1 MNLNSAQQSFLNP
14 LVQQHASAL
23 HRSSS
28 SSSTPSSLPV
38 ANGRLFAF
46 PAAASSSTLNTSMDE
61 LNQYNQALNALQ
73 SIESQFDLNVE
84 EFLNEDDV
92 DDATTTT
99 TSHQHANTAGVINN
113 NTPSGM
119 NNHHIMTGGGDG
131 LFFDNSSLYQ
141 QTSSQNAS
149 QASTHQLL
157 QNAHNTVMQHNKL
170 LQTYL
175 NSMGQQQRQNVSLQ
189 QQQGV
194 ASQTNSQTMSMP
206 RTSSFNQLTNLNLS
220 SPQPKVSSSLN
231 AFDTL
236 VPSFN
241 GVAQSTTPKA
251 TSSNPSSSSATQ
263 QKSSSASSSTTSS
276 SSSPSMQFFSTLD
289 KGIHS
294 VQQVIMNGGITSVQV
309 WSNCLMQLIPIL
321 KVMDDT
327 IPDTIIGG
335 KSVSNRKKTP
345 LNVSIE
351 VSLDRF
357 RMLVSTIINMMRQRN
372 SLLEKEGAAFCQ
384 VSEKLSL
391 IVNLDDLRAK
401 IQRNEI
407 AFSDDLWR
415 ADVTLLMSNQE
426 QDKGLTRDKAKK
438 KKNENLREGFSVFS
452 NPENPATTIIQYAP
466 IKAGV
471 VSNNKKNCQLRY
483 KLCYDNWLVYYVDST
498 KLFAINCGKNTKSKK
513 KSSKSTEDDTGK
525 DLDEEMDGVSND
537 EHSPPSPQLPVANQ
551 QEKSSL
557 SRSAST
563 ASLGSSVSS
572 STERPS
578 TIAVASNGSF
588 VVSPKSGSNAGGYFI
603 FIQCTFDSR
612 LITDLQEV
620 KVFLGDQEAEIRQI
634 NQNAI
639 FIVAPKTQMKGVVPI
654 EIRTNNF
661 TVSNPNDLKF
671 EFLDDEA
678 NSNILVDVNE
688 KKRKFDAC
696 CDVVEVNSV
705 TSSSTHGSNSNSNT
719 FNPSIVSNC
728 APSSSMTKEKK
739 KKKRK
744 EVLTPYRREWAIV
757 IAIDK
762 YHHNGLLHESS
773 ASSVHDAMNLANIL
787 TKIYGFEVRLLL
799 NEEATWAKVN
809 QLFVSLAESDSL
821 QNDDAILIYFTG
833 VSISKQYINGYTE
846 NYLALYD
853 TDPDNLI
860 NTAISH
866 QSFVN
871 FHHRLSAKHILFVFD
886 TFYNGI
892 MMKVVN
898 DGHPSKDMKYY
909 ATNKAVQMICASQR
923 QTGMRP
929 GIFSKELVNL
939 LTTMKWGNDGIKS
952 GHLTLTPFYT
962 TSDLG
967 KQLQQRVHKE
977 TNGVQV
983 PRFGDIELG
992 GGNFL
997 FIPKSYEKH
1006 SYNSELERIVSLLS
1020 LYEDYIQNM
1029 NLGDMSKHESLMSLL
1044 KLKFFQISNYY
1055 LQTFDTLIKE
1065 EKIQLRSDIYASQ
1078 KLNLTEIIKTVRY
1091 SYLALYR
1098 WADDWILHDP
1108 YHLADANK
1116 KLLDSNPSAVVKRI
1130 FVVGLPNM
1138 SEHDEKQYIK
1148 LMKYHHSCG
1157 IEVRVVHHKDLD
1169 DRKEI
1174 PHNFSIL
1181 DSRLAHYL
1189 SFEDDYPKSVIIF
1202 NRKSVADLYYSKWVY
1217 VYNRS
1222 IPFSTYLSEKY
1233 PNEIAEDAQTEVG
1246 PIQCHSG
1253 CNLDH
1258 ASAQVSAPS
1267 SEQDKN
1273 MSLTDPL
1280 LSFDIHENI
1289 ETLQICLDP
1298 LLQGFKK
1305 KFLEMINTP
1314 KDKHARHCGK
1324 CLLLQK
1330 FHSISMHYENQIT
1343 TFFSKGE
1350 IVVHANFYDTMR
1362 LRLHDIQEYAERSY
1376 VGVIPI
1382 HAWRASNRATQSP
1395 YFTHESVLEIAD
1407 MNKRLRER
1415 ISNIV
1420 LQSVFVF
1427 YKGLFGQN
1435 GEFSSDSLNEN
1446 GVTKSTII
1454 AGLKYHRDCGIE
1466 VLVAL
1471 LDHADQVKEVVP
1483 GNFCIIDGKV
1493 CGSTILSSEPS
1504 KCSGTHSYYV
1514 NSIEGGEE
1522 NVKQKKE
1529 LVEFLKSNAMPLEE
1543 FLTIHDDTLSSEA
1556 VKAIVEDSK

>member
-1 MNLNSAQQSFLNP
+1 MNHNSASSSSTPQQPSFLNP
-14 LVQQHASAL
+14 LVQQQQHAL
-23 HRSSS
+23 HHHRGSSS
-28 SSSTPSSLPV
+28 SAQSSSL
-38 ANGRLFAF
+38 ATGRLFAF
-46 PAAASSSTLNTSMDE
+46 PATAASSTLNTSMDE

-73 SIESQFDLNVE
+73 SIENQFDLNVE
-84 EFLNEDDV
+84 EFLNEDEV
-92 DDATTTT
+92 EDATTS
-99 TSHQHANTAGVINN
+99 SHSGVINN
-113 NTPSGM
+113 NHTNTPSGM
-119 NNHHIMTGGGDG
+119 NSNHHIVTAGGDAGAG
-131 LFFDNSSLYQ
+131 LFFDNTSLYQ
-141 QTSSQNAS
+141 ASPQNAS
-149 QASTHQLL
+149 QASTPFGGPPTNNSQASTTHQLL

-175 NSMGQQQRQNVSLQ
+175 NSMGQQVSARPNVSIQ

-194 ASQTNSQTMSMP
+194 PSQTNAQNVGMP
-206 RTSSFNQLTNLNLS
+206 RTSSFNQLTNLTLTS
-220 SPQPKVSSSLN
+220 PPQPKVSSSLN

-241 GVAQSTTPKA
+241 GTKQSSSKPN
-251 TSSNPSSSSATQ
+251 SSNNPSASSNTAQ
-263 QKSSSASSSTTSS
+263 QKSSSSSTSTTSS
-276 SSSPSMQFFSTLD
+276 ASSPSMQFFSTLD

-294 VQQVIMNGGITSVQV
+294 VQQVIVNGGITSVQV

-372 SLLEKEGAAFCQ
+372 PLLEKEGAAFCQ

-391 IVNLDDLRAK
+391 IVNLEDLSSK

-415 ADVTLLMSNQE
+415 ADVSLLMSNQE

-452 NPENPATTIIQYAP
+452 NPENPATTVIQYAP

-513 KSSKSTEDDTGK
+513 KSSKSTEDETGK
-525 DLDEEMDGVSND
+525 EDEEMDGASND
-537 EHSPPSPQLPVANQ
+537 EQSPSSPQLPVTSSHP
-551 QEKSSL
+551 EKSSL

-572 STERPS
+572 SAERPS

-639 FIVAPKTQMKGVVPI
+639 FIVAPKTQMKGIVPI

-671 EFLDDEA
+671 EFLDENA
-678 NSNILVDVNE
+678 TSNILVDVNE

-696 CDVVEVNSV
+696 CDSVEVSSV
-705 TSSSTHGSNSNSNT
+705 NNTTNSNA
-719 FNPSIVSNC
+719 FNPAIVSNC
-728 APSSSMTKEKK
+728 APSSSTMPKEKK

-860 NTAISH
+860 NTAISQ

-871 FHHRLSAKHILFVFD
+871 FHHRLSAKHILFVLD

-967 KQLQQRVHKE
+967 KQLQLRVHKE

-1029 NLGDMSKHESLMSLL
+1029 NLGDMGKHESLMSLL

-1055 LQTFDTLIKE
+1055 LQTFETLIKE

-1098 WADDWILHDP
+1098 WADDWILHNP

-1138 SEHDEKQYIK
+1138 SENDEKQYIK
-1148 LMKYHHSCG
+1148 LMKYHHNCG
-1157 IEVRVVHHKDLD
+1157 IEVRVVQHKDLD

-1222 IPFSTYLSEKY
+1222 IPFSTYFAEKY
-1233 PNEIAEDAQTEVG
+1233 PNEVVEDIQTDVE
-1246 PIQCHSG
+1246 PIQCQSG

-1258 ASAQVSAPS
+1258 TSAQVTAPS

-1362 LRLHDIQEYAERSY
+1362 LRLHDIQEYVERSY

-1382 HAWRASNRATQSP
+1382 HAWRANNRATQSP
-1395 YFTHESVLEIAD
+1395 YFTHETVLEIAD

-1415 ISNIV
+1415 NSNIV
-1420 LQSVFVF
+1420 LQSIFVF

-1435 GEFSSDSLNEN
+1435 GEFSAGTLNEN

-1454 AGLKYHRDCGIE
+1454 AGLKYHRDCGID
-1466 VLVAL
+1466 VLVTF
-1471 LDHADQVKEVVP
+1471 LDHLEQVKEAVA

-1493 CGSTILSSEPS
+1493 CGSTTLSSEPS

-1514 NSIEGGEE
+1514 NSIDGGAE

-1529 LVEFLKSNAMPLEE
+1529 LWNISNPMPC
-1543 FLTIHDDTLSSEA
+1543 H
-1556 VKAIVEDSK
+1556 